1 MLNYI
6 FGGIILLSVIVGIAF
21 GNGSAVADGIIKGA
35 EESVRLLTTMA
46 GMMLLWSG
54 IMEIASKGGFTRI
67 IGRALSPFLRKLFKK
82 AGNDEKALS
91 AISMNVS
98 ANLLGLGNAAT
109 PFGIKTMNELRRLS
123 GNSKTASEDMIIFV
137 VMNTA
142 SIQLMPTM
150 VGTLRQSY
158 GSETPFGILPCV
170 WISSAIAL
178 FVGLTL
184 AKTLSRKG

>member
-54 IMEIASKGGFTRI
+54 VMEIASKGGFTRI
-67 IGRALSPFLRKLFKK
+67 IGRALSPFLRKLFRK

-91 AISMNVS
+91 AIRMNVS

-109 PFGIKTMNELRRLS
+109 PFGIKAMNELHRLS
-123 GNSKTASEDMIIFV
+123 GNSGTASEDMIIFV

-158 GSETPFGILPCV
+158 GSEMPFDILPCV
-170 WISSAIAL
+170 WISSAVAL

-184 AKTLSRKG
+184 AKALMRKG

>member
-6 FGGIILLSVIVGIAF
+6 FGGIIIISVICGIST
-21 GNGSAVADGIIKGA
+21 GNGSQLADGIINGA
-35 EESVRLLTTMA
+35 KESVSLLTTMA

-54 IMEIASKGGFTRI
+54 IMEIAARGGFTKV
-67 IGRALSPFLRKLFKK
+67 IGKALSPVLCRLFKK
-82 AGNDEKALS
+82 ADKDSKALNF
-91 AISMNVS
+91 ISMNVS

-109 PFGIKTMNELRRLS
+109 PFGLSAMGELHRINNEDKR
-123 GNSKTASEDMIIFV
+123 ASDDMVTFV

-158 GSETPFGILPCV
+158 GSHSPFDILPCV
-170 WISSAIAL
+170 WISSVCAL
-178 FVGLTL
+178 AVGLI
-184 AKTLSRKG
+184 LSKILRR